1 MPLVYRS
8 IIFLLEELLQIFQ
21 KTHVEN
27 VHKMDKMEATL
38 LYILINKVYGMCYF
52 HKM

>member
-1 MPLVYRS
+1 M
-8 IIFLLEELLQIFQ
+8 IFLLEELLQILK

-27 VHKMDKMEATL
+27 IHKMDKVETTL
-38 LYILINKVYGMCYF
+38 LYILINKIYGMCYF